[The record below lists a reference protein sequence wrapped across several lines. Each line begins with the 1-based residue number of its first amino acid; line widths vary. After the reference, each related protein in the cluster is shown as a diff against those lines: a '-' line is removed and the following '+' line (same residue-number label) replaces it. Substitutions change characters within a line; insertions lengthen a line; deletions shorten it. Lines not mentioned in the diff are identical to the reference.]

1 MAITVFSYVIA
12 INEGLKDYD
21 KVPIKVFKDKTET
34 KEKSVFRACL
44 NSLLPV
50 IQNFKNLD
58 HFKKI
63 YISRYT
69 HHLKVNQNLKLLNYS
84 SYSV

>member
-1 MAITVFSYVIA
+1 MLDFYNAY
-12 INEGLKDYD
+12 
-21 KVPIKVFKDKTET
+21 
-34 KEKSVFRACL
+34 KEKILQFILYRFQRSIGII
-44 NSLLPV
+44 

-63 YISRYT
+63 YISRYM

-84 SYSV
+84 SYSL